1 MSFPLGLLLC
11 GIGACLL
18 YVAAQGVDT
27 ASGAGVYQSLIEGMR
42 GSRTESG
49 TNLSDD
55 DGGGGGGSAER
66 PNIGSEGNL
75 DGLIGM
81 ER

>member
-1 MSFPLGLLLC
+1 MGILLI

-18 YVAAQGVDT
+18 YVAAQGVET
-27 ASGAGVYQSLIEGMR
+27 ASGAGIYDTLISGLR

-49 TNLSDD
+49 TNLSGE
-55 DGGGGGGSAER
+55 GGEASAER
-66 PNIGSEGNL
+66 PNIGSEGDL